1 MTMEVTLLGTGTP
14 VASLIRAGSSYLV
27 TLGDERIL
35 VDCGP
40 FSARRLLEAGVR
52 PVDIDTVFL
61 THLHYDHCTDYG
73 HLVLNRWDE
82 GPDDLPDL
90 LVYGPAHTQRMS
102 DLLFGPDGVYGP
114 DLDNRASHPD
124 RRRPSPA
131 VQEVEHGEI
140 IQTANWTVT
149 VAEVVHCQPELTC
162 LAYRLDAGGRSIVFG
177 GDSAP
182 AAALTELATGADVL
196 LHMCHFLNGE
206 GVNPR
211 LMEICSGHLDAARTA
226 RDAGVETLVLVHLSD
241 EMDDLV
247 VRQRMLAEMRQIY
260 DGEIIGGE
268 DLLSISLD
276 AG

>member
-1 MTMEVTLLGTGTP
+1 MELTLLGTGTP
-14 VASLIRAGSSYLV
+14 AASLGRAGSSYLV
-27 TLGDERIL
+27 TLDDERIL

-40 FSARRLLEAGVR
+40 FSSRRLLEAGVR
-52 PVDIDTVFL
+52 PSDIDTIFL

-73 HLVLNRWDE
+73 HIVLNRWDE

-90 LVYGPAHTQRMS
+90 LVYGPVYTRRMT

-114 DLDNRASHPD
+114 DLANRATHPD
-124 RRRPSPA
+124 RRPPAPS
-131 VQEVEHGEI
+131 VQEVGHSDV
-140 IQTANWTVT
+140 IQSVNWTVT
-149 VAEVVHCQPELTC
+149 VAEVIHCQPALTC

-196 LHMCHFLNGE
+196 LHMCHFLNEE

-226 RDAGVETLVLVHLSD
+226 RDAGVNTLVLVHLSD
-241 EMDDLV
+241 AMDDPV
-247 VRQRMLAEMRQIY
+247 VRQRMLGEMRQIY
-260 DGEIIGGE
+260 GGEIIVGE
-268 DLLSISLD
+268 DLVAISLD
-276 AG
+276 AR